1 MESGDLS
8 QYKLII
14 IPYALMITREM
25 ADGIEKYVAGGGY
38 AFSEARLAWND
49 NRGYTDGVIPGLG
62 LSKVFGVRE
71 SKVKTLKNV
80 PIKVT
85 DGTHPSMSRLQSGD
99 TLTGSQF
106 AESVEPLSD
115 DKNIKVLA
123 RLDDGTPC
131 IVTSDYGKGHTMYV
145 GSFLAMAN
153 SRGSQWDQSTQRITI
168 QDSANRNTNKFLTG
182 LTEWAKL
189 KTLLLHHNLKM
200 QPIHL

>member
-1 MESGDLS
+1 M
-8 QYKLII
+8 
-14 IPYALMITREM
+14 
-25 ADGIEKYVAGGGY
+25 
-38 AFSEARLAWND
+38 
-49 NRGYTDGVIPGLG
+49 
-62 LSKVFGVRE
+62 
-71 SKVKTLKNV
+71 
-80 PIKVT
+80 
-85 DGTHPSMSRLQSGD
+85 SGD

-131 IVTSDYGKGHTMYV
+131 IVTSDYGKGHTMYA

-182 LTEWAKL
+182 LTEWANVESPFTSSQSENAANTLVIRLHEYPGGYLLYILNHGKTTEKTEITL
-189 KTLLLHHNLKM
+189 KVPETGNWVLEELHGKAKDKTDCPRIRH
-200 QPIHL
+200 